1 MLCKRSLNLLRFYR
15 SRCRCRRRGRGRG
28 RGRGRRRRRRQILRT
43 LVLGLTRQR

>member
-15 SRCRCRRRGRGRG
+15 SRCRG

-43 LVLGLTRQR
+43 LVLGLTR